1 MDRVSCWA
9 VKKIHCVPD
18 QHDAC
23 ASRAELEHVPE
34 IKAHSIL
41 CTGFLKQLQG
51 EANLIWRTVAI
62 VDTDMLLHSG
72 SVFQHTHDL
81 HHASML
87 SNTMQLWWQTV
98 ITFKCCQ
105 PKLLIVLNQ

>member
-1 MDRVSCWA
+1 M
-9 VKKIHCVPD
+9 
-18 QHDAC
+18 
-23 ASRAELEHVPE
+23 EHVPE
-34 IKAHSIL
+34 IKAHLIQAIL
-41 CTGFLKQLQG
+41 CTVFAKQLQG
-51 EANLIWRTVAI
+51 EANLILETVAI

-72 SVFQHTHDL
+72 SIFQHIHDL

-87 SNTMQLWWQTV
+87 SYTMQLWWQTV